1 MEALLSAYVLLASKT
16 TKIITSEDNSVKL
29 VYILGDLRAINFR
42 KYFRKKLKYFAAF
55 PLNVN

>member
-1 MEALLSAYVLLASKT
+1 MEALLSEYVLLASKT

-42 KYFRKKLKYFAAF
+42 KYFRKKLKLLRLS
-55 PLNVN
+55 P